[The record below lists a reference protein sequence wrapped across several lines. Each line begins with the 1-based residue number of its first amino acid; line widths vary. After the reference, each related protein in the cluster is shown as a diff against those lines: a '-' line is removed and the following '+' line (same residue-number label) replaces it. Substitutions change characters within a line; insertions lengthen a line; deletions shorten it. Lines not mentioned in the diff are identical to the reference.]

1 MRILPA
7 LSHFPCQPCRVRL
20 KSAYAAVALCAV
32 GGVKKLSSKEAEATR
47 LRHMRMQ
54 DAAAA
59 EARVAQEKISDLQV
73 CLAQESCAV
82 QKDYSQMA
90 GFLLLGGDTT
100 SLVVTFLG
108 ASIAFGRPLSSS
120 FAPPPV
126 RAFKVQARKGRCG
139 SKRV

>member
-59 EARVAQEKISDLQV
+59 EARAVVCVDTFARRRKIPVLDDESTLPHLPLWLFLAPPKKKIKKISII
-73 CLAQESCAV
+73 S
-82 QKDYSQMA
+82 KK
-90 GFLLLGGDTT
+90 
-100 SLVVTFLG
+100 SLMSLIV
-108 ASIAFGRPLSSS
+108 IY
-120 FAPPPV
+120 
-126 RAFKVQARKGRCG
+126 
-139 SKRV
+139 